1 MPRWCCG
8 IRGRAGVASGD
19 DSDADSRAVGVR
31 RGLLALAIMV
41 LITAC
46 SGAAARMP
54 RQTAVAPRAPQGEP
68 IVIGGTLG
76 LSGPDAVKAAD
87 TMAVYDL
94 WAGDVNRGEGLLG
107 RPVELLIYDD
117 QGRPE
122 SARSLYQ
129 RLITQDDVDLLLEP
143 DSGVIDAVLGLAEG
157 SRMLLFNGGAAS
169 AAVRSEWLVDAY
181 TFTEPDHSR
190 AVFEMV
196 DALPEDGR
204 PRRIG
209 IATAREPSMLLVR
222 DGRDGRGGVRRLARE
237 RGIDIVVDAEYPD
250 TSADLRAIVE
260 RARNAD
266 VDLFF
271 ALAQVPDAV
280 LLARAAG
287 QAGFAPSI
295 YCACGTPVAGLAAW
309 DDLGAAGNG
318 IVSTAMTWS
327 SDDHPGIDALV
338 SHVRSAG
345 VHDGLPVHVT
355 GAYAI
360 LQVLQEAVEGVGRV
374 DQEALR
380 DHLAGRRVDTVVGP
394 ITFDQQRIPAY
405 RAIVVQS
412 LRDGDHV
419 VWPPARATSQLRTPI
434 GAG

>member
-1 MPRWCCG
+1 
-8 IRGRAGVASGD
+8 VASSD
-19 DSDADSRAVGVR
+19 DSDAGRRAVGLRPGFLV
-31 RGLLALAIMV
+31 LAIALMV
-41 LITAC
+41 TAC

-54 RQTAVAPRAPQGEP
+54 RQTAAVPARAPQGEP

-76 LSGPDAVKAAD
+76 LSGPDAVMAAD
-87 TMAVYDL
+87 IMAVYDL

-107 RPVELLIYDD
+107 RPVELRIYDD

-129 RLITQDDVDLLLEP
+129 RLIMQDDADLLLAP
-143 DSGVIDAVLGLAEG
+143 DGGVIDAVLGLAEG
-157 SRMLLFNGGAAS
+157 YGMLLFNGGAAS
-169 AAVRSEWLVDAY
+169 ATVRSEWLVDAY

-196 DALPEDGR
+196 DALPDDRR

-209 IATAREPSMLLVR
+209 IVTARESSMLLVR
-222 DGRDGRGGVRRLARE
+222 DGRDGRGGVRRFARE
-237 RGIDIVVDAEYPD
+237 RGIEIVVDAEYPD
-250 TSADLRAIVE
+250 ASADLGALAE

-271 ALAQVPDAV
+271 ALAPVSDAV
-280 LLARAAG
+280 LLARAAA
-287 QAGFAPSI
+287 QAGFAPRI
-295 YCACGTPVAGLAAW
+295 FCACGAPVAGLGAW

-318 IVSTAMTWS
+318 VVSTAMTWP
-327 SDDHPGIDALV
+327 SDDHPGIDTLT
-338 SHVRSAG
+338 SHVRSGA

-360 LQVLQEAVEGVGRV
+360 LQVLQGAVEGAGRV
-374 DQEALR
+374 DQDALR
-380 DHLAGRRVDTVVGP
+380 DHLAGNTVDTVVGP
-394 ITFDQQRIPAY
+394 ITFDRQRTPGY

-412 LRDGDHV
+412 LRDGDQV